1 MLHGLTYRP
10 WRIEMALWCKQCG
23 AFMGLREPLHD
34 WSTDRTGL
42 CISCAPTQ
50 TELAEHLPDVVPKP
64 PTDEDM
70 QK

>member
-1 MLHGLTYRP
+1 MFHGLINRP

-34 WSTDRTGL
+34 WSMDRTAV
-42 CISCAPTQ
+42 CVDCAAK
-50 TELAEHLPDVVPKP
+50 LADLPARLPDVVPKP